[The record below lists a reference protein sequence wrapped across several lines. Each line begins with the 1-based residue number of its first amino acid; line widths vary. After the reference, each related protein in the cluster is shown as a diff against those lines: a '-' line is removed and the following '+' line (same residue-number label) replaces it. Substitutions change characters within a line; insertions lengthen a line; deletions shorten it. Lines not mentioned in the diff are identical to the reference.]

1 MDLDQAKTFLA
12 IAETGSFVDAAGRLN
27 ITQSTVSARIKNLEY
42 LFGQPLFTRGRAGAK
57 LTPAGEQFKRHA
69 ATIVR
74 TWDHARQESGL
85 PDTFTALLK
94 VGGQYSFWDNI
105 LLDWVGSMRNNHP
118 SIALRADGG
127 SSEALVQQL
136 SDGLLDFGVMYSPQ
150 YKSGLTVEKLFEET
164 LLAVSSLKD
173 SPVIGGSD
181 YIFVEWGDLF
191 RASHA
196 ESFPEVVTP
205 GLTDGMGPLALDLM
219 LRHGGTGYF
228 PLRMVKPYLESQ
240 KLKLVPDAPVY
251 QRPAY
256 VVYPED
262 SGNEAIGVALV
273 ELRKI
278 TSAIWRQTVPDRQ

>member
-12 IAETGSFVDAAGRLN
+12 IAETGSFVEAAGRLN
-27 ITQSTVSARIKNLEY
+27 VTQSTVSARIKNLEY
-42 LFGQPLFTRGRAGAK
+42 LFGQPLFTRGRAGAQM
-57 LTPAGEQFKRHA
+57 TPAGEQFKRHA
-69 ATIVR
+69 ATIIR
-74 TWDHARQESGL
+74 TWDHARQEAGL
-85 PDTFTALLK
+85 PTSFAALLK
-94 VGGQYSFWDNI
+94 IGGQYSFWDNI
-105 LLDWVGSMRNNHP
+105 LVEWVGSMRKNHP
-118 SIALRADGG
+118 SIALRTDGG

-150 YKSGLTVEKLFEET
+150 NRSGLTVEKLFEDT

-173 SPVIGGSD
+173 TPAIGGSD

-205 GLTDGMGPLALDLM
+205 GLTDGMGPLALDLI
-219 LRHGGTGYF
+219 LRYGGTGYF
-228 PLRMVKPYLESQ
+228 PLRMVKSHLENQ
-240 KLKLVPDAPVY
+240 KLNIVPDTPVY

-262 SGNEAIGVALV
+262 SGNESIGVALDA
-273 ELRKI
+273 LYQI
-278 TSAIWRQTVPDRQ
+278 TSAL